1 MPTLVNKEG
10 EKMQFLTMRE
20 LSKTPKTALSRLT
33 RDGKA
38 VLTNN
43 GKPAALLLN
52 IDENNFERVF
62 GLVQEVEKQMAAIR
76 EMNLEG

>member
-1 MPTLVNKEG
+1 
-10 EKMQFLTMRE
+10 MQFLTMRE